1 MTREEIHKNVLTIR
15 NYYFSIQNKI
25 DNGYNVSE
33 LDIDSKTH
41 NNMIDDTIK
50 SAFEDHKIILALE
63 NTSYEKKDI
72 DEGYIVGDFYIV
84 KSPIKEGWLHVVNIK
99 TSWQIKVMMG
109 ANTAKFLSLSQ
120 QEIFDRINGIYIQS
134 MMSLYDSEYA
144 LKIAKDAV
152 SYMSKKAKRWGILK
166 MKILKR

>member
-1 MTREEIHKNVLTIR
+1 MK
-15 NYYFSIQNKI
+15 
-25 DNGYNVSE
+25 
-33 LDIDSKTH
+33 
-41 NNMIDDTIK
+41 
-50 SAFEDHKIILALE
+50 
-63 NTSYEKKDI
+63 KKDI

-84 KSPIKEGWLHVVNIK
+84 KSPIKEGWLHIVNIK

-134 MMSLYDSEYA
+134 MMSLYDSDYA

-152 SYMSKKAKRWGILK
+152 SYMSEKAEKMGKVEKNENEDIEKVKKDEFM
-166 MKILKR
+166 MKIATSSDEEIMDMIVNGEIKYEYFKQEQE

>member
-1 MTREEIHKNVLTIR
+1 M
-15 NYYFSIQNKI
+15 
-25 DNGYNVSE
+25 
-33 LDIDSKTH
+33 
-41 NNMIDDTIK
+41 
-50 SAFEDHKIILALE
+50 
-63 NTSYEKKDI
+63 KKKEI
-72 DEGYIVGDFYIV
+72 DEGYIVGDFYII

-152 SYMSKKAKRWGILK
+152 SYMSEKAKKMEKVEKNENEDIEK
-166 MKILKR
+166 VKKDEFMMKIATSSDEEIMHMIVNGEIKYEYFKQEQE

>member
-1 MTREEIHKNVLTIR
+1 MK
-15 NYYFSIQNKI
+15 
-25 DNGYNVSE
+25 
-33 LDIDSKTH
+33 
-41 NNMIDDTIK
+41 
-50 SAFEDHKIILALE
+50 
-63 NTSYEKKDI
+63 KKDI

-84 KSPIKEGWLHVVNIK
+84 KSPIKEGWLHIVNIK

-109 ANTAKFLSLSQ
+109 ANTAKFLSLPQ

-152 SYMSKKAKRWGILK
+152 SYMSEKAKKVEKNENEDIEK
-166 MKILKR
+166 VKKDEFMMKIATSSDEEIMDMIINGEIKYEYFKQEQED

>member
-1 MTREEIHKNVLTIR
+1 MK
-15 NYYFSIQNKI
+15 
-25 DNGYNVSE
+25 
-33 LDIDSKTH
+33 
-41 NNMIDDTIK
+41 
-50 SAFEDHKIILALE
+50 
-63 NTSYEKKDI
+63 KKDI

-134 MMSLYDSEYA
+134 MMSLYDSDYA

-152 SYMSKKAKRWGILK
+152 SYMSEKAKKMGKLGNTENEDIEK
-166 MKILKR
+166 VKKDEFMMKIATSSDEEIMDMIVNGEINYKYFKQEQED

>member
-1 MTREEIHKNVLTIR
+1 MK
-15 NYYFSIQNKI
+15 
-25 DNGYNVSE
+25 
-33 LDIDSKTH
+33 
-41 NNMIDDTIK
+41 
-50 SAFEDHKIILALE
+50 
-63 NTSYEKKDI
+63 KKDI

-84 KSPIKEGWLHVVNIK
+84 KSPIKEGWLHIVNIK

-134 MMSLYDSEYA
+134 MMSLYDSDYA

-152 SYMSKKAKRWGILK
+152 SYMSEKVEKMGKNENEDIEKVKKDEFM
-166 MKILKR
+166 MKIATSSDEEIMDMIVNGEIKYEYFKQEQE

>member
-1 MTREEIHKNVLTIR
+1 MK
-15 NYYFSIQNKI
+15 
-25 DNGYNVSE
+25 
-33 LDIDSKTH
+33 
-41 NNMIDDTIK
+41 
-50 SAFEDHKIILALE
+50 
-63 NTSYEKKDI
+63 KKDI

-84 KSPIKEGWLHVVNIK
+84 KSPIKEGWLHIVNIK

-152 SYMSKKAKRWGILK
+152 SYMSEKAKKVEKLEKLENVCNTENEDIEK
-166 MKILKR
+166 VKKDEFMMKIATSSDEEIMDMIINGEIKYEYFKQEQED

>member
-1 MTREEIHKNVLTIR
+1 MK
-15 NYYFSIQNKI
+15 
-25 DNGYNVSE
+25 
-33 LDIDSKTH
+33 
-41 NNMIDDTIK
+41 
-50 SAFEDHKIILALE
+50 
-63 NTSYEKKDI
+63 KKDI

-84 KSPIKEGWLHVVNIK
+84 KSPIKEGWLHIVNIK

-109 ANTAKFLSLSQ
+109 ANTAKFLSLPQ

-152 SYMSKKAKRWGILK
+152 SYMSEKAKKVGKLGNTENEDIEK
-166 MKILKR
+166 VKKDEFMMKIATSSDEEIMDMIVNGEIKYEYFKQEQED

>member
-1 MTREEIHKNVLTIR
+1 MKN
-15 NYYFSIQNKI
+15 K
-25 DNGYNVSE
+25 E
-33 LDIDSKTH
+33 
-41 NNMIDDTIK
+41 
-50 SAFEDHKIILALE
+50 
-63 NTSYEKKDI
+63 I

-84 KSPIKEGWLHVVNIK
+84 KSPIKEGWLHIVNIK

-109 ANTAKFLSLSQ
+109 ANTAKFLSLPQ

-152 SYMSKKAKRWGILK
+152 SYMSEKAEKMEKVEKNENEDIEKVKKDEFM
-166 MKILKR
+166 MKIATSSDEEIMDMIVNGEIKYEYFKQEQE